1 MFNQSFTNKQYVGLL
16 KYLNSFQHIIKL
28 IPNSNEINKIDN
40 KPLVSLNYLSKPIQK
55 IAI

>member
-40 KPLVSLNYLSKPIQK
+40 KQLVSLNYLSKPIQK